1 MSRTLR
7 VVAGVFQSENQVLVC
22 KRKPGKAAGGK
33 WEFPGGKMEA
43 GESAEEALRRELI
56 EELNVQIANVG
67 GLIWRETT
75 TNSSSSVDLACYWV
89 ETDTFPISST
99 DHDELMAQA
108 KGMLTRVDV
117 LMAPGLEAAVS
128 DEYMSSHWVATFAW
142 ESLLLCN
149 C

>member
-1 MSRTLR
+1 MSRTHR

-99 DHDELMAQA
+99 DHDELRWCFVEELKQLDFA
-108 KGMLTRVDV
+108 
-117 LMAPGLEAAVS
+117 EADIPVVRELVRITTTS
-128 DEYMSSHWVATFAW
+128 DSVGEQRG
-142 ESLLLCN
+142 
-149 C
+149 

>member
-33 WEFPGGKMEA
+33 WKFPGGKMEA
-43 GESAEEALRRELI
+43 GESAKEALRRELI

-75 TNSSSSVDLACYWV
+75 TNSSSSIDLACYWV

-99 DHDELMAQA
+99 DHDELRWCFVEELNQLDFAEA
-108 KGMLTRVDV
+108 DIPVVRELVRVTTT
-117 LMAPGLEAAVS
+117 S
-128 DEYMSSHWVATFAW
+128 DSVGEQRG
-142 ESLLLCN
+142 
-149 C
+149 